1 MRTWPPV
8 HSCVAGGAG
17 EVDGL
22 LGLDVVTRRATVLGS
37 AARDEDGADRTRFF
51 PDMRFTCSGTISSL
65 TVIATFMSGGSGGI
79 NPIFDLVRE
88 VNGGTCFETL
98 AGEFGFLRFQNE
110 YRIYNFTLSS
120 PVFFQNGDTF
130 AMYQEPSSTARR
142 IVQFYDGQRPGRRSV
157 ALHIDTE
164 VSGGQECLTSD
175 SRSNYQAALADM
187 LSPEWSLPLITV
199 TETGMY
205 DKLKIVNKCRY
216 QSTHYIVLH
225 LSPRCPRV
233 H

>member
-22 LGLDVVTRRATVLGS
+22 LGLDVVKRRATVLGN

-65 TVIATFMSGGSGGI
+65 TVIAGFNQFGDR
-79 NPIFDLVRE
+79 NPIFRLVRE
-88 VNGGTCFETL
+88 VNGGVCFETL
-98 AGEFGFLRFQNE
+98 AGEFEFIRPQND
-110 YRIYNFTLSS
+110 YFIYNFTLSS
-120 PVFFQNGDTF
+120 PVLFQNGDTF
-130 AMYQEPSSTARR
+130 AMYQRPSSTARI

-157 ALHIDTE
+157 ALDIDIE
-164 VSGGQECLTSD
+164 DPGGQECLTSQ

-205 DKLKIVNKCRY
+205 DSLKIVTRCRY

>member
-22 LGLDVVTRRATVLGS
+22 LGLDVVKRRATVLGN

-51 PDMRFTCSGTISSL
+51 PDTRFTCSGTISSL
-65 TVIATFMSGGSGGI
+65 TVITGLNPSGDRNPTFR
-79 NPIFDLVRE
+79 LVRE
-88 VNGGTCFETL
+88 VNGGTCFKTL
-98 AGEFGFLRFQNE
+98 AGEFEVMRPQNG
-110 YRIYNFTLSS
+110 YFIYNFPLSR
-120 PVFFQNGDTF
+120 PVAFQENDTF
-130 AMYQEPSSTARR
+130 AMYQEPVDSNTQRR
-142 IVQFYDGQRPGRRSV
+142 VQFYDGQRPGRRSV
-157 ALHIDTE
+157 ALDIDTE
-164 VSGGQECLTSD
+164 VSGGQECLTSQ
-175 SRSNYQAALADM
+175 SRSNYQDALADM
-187 LSPEWSLPLITV
+187 LSPELSLPLITV

-205 DKLKIVNKCRY
+205 DNLKIVNKCRY

>member
-22 LGLDVVTRRATVLGS
+22 LGSDVVTRRATVLGNV
-37 AARDEDGADRTRFF
+37 ARDEAGADRTRFF

-65 TVIATFMSGGSGGI
+65 TMITGFNQFANR
-79 NPIFDLVRE
+79 NPIFRLVRE

-98 AGEFGFLRFQNE
+98 SGRFQFIRPQNG
-110 YRIYNFTLSS
+110 YFIYNFPLSP
-120 PVFFQNGDTF
+120 PVAFQEDDTF
-130 AMYQEPSSTARR
+130 AMYQRPSSTARR

-157 ALHIDTE
+157 ALDINTE
-164 VSGGQECLTSD
+164 DPGGQECLTSQ
-175 SRSNYQAALADM
+175 SRSNYQDALADM

-199 TETGMY
+199 TATGMY

>member
-22 LGLDVVTRRATVLGS
+22 LGSDVVKRRATVLGNV
-37 AARDEDGADRTRFF
+37 ARDEDGFGRTRFF
-51 PDMRFTCSGTISSL
+51 PDMRFTCNGTISSL
-65 TVIATFMSGGSGGI
+65 TVITGFNPSGDR
-79 NPIFDLVRE
+79 NPIFRLMRE

-98 AGEFGFLRFQNE
+98 AGEFEVVRPQNE
-110 YRIYNFTLSS
+110 YFIYNFPLSP
-120 PVFFQNGDTF
+120 PVAFQEDDTF
-130 AMYQEPSSTARR
+130 ALTQQLLNGATRR
-142 IVQFYDGQRPGRRSV
+142 LVRFYDGQRPGRQSV
-157 ALHIDTE
+157 ALDIDTE
-164 VSGGQECLTSD
+164 DSGGQECLTSD

-205 DKLKIVNKCRY
+205 DNLKIVNKCRY

-233 H
+233 Y